1 MSDVPRNRQDLETLW
16 KQRWDEAKRKLELA
30 AIHVEQIE
38 QQTRSGDAYRQAL
51 EAEILAAAEY
61 SRVLRIY
68 TDLVVYGDIPDAPA
82 DDQCKTNNAG
92 AE

>member
-1 MSDVPRNRQDLETLW
+1 MSDVPRNRQELETLW

-68 TDLVVYGDIPDAPA
+68 TDLAVHG
-82 DDQCKTNNAG
+82 KTPEEVAESKIKNAG